1 MASLENL
8 SLEARDELA
17 ALAQTL
23 AENPETRKDFLR
35 MTKRIKPELPIP
47 ELDIEDYTHK
57 AVSKSEERVQALEA
71 KLREK
76 EAIEELQNR
85 RKSLMK
91 KGLIQSEEEISDVEK
106 VMLERGITNHE
117 TAAEY
122 HQWMKQAAVPTS
134 TGYNPSAVKQF
145 DLNKYWKNPTT
156 AARNEAMNALND
168 LRNPRRPIGL

>member
-1 MASLENL
+1 MSLENL

-35 MTKRIKPELPIP
+35 MTKRVKPDLPIP
-47 ELDIEDYTHK
+47 ELDIEDYTHR
-57 AVSKSEERVQALEA
+57 AVSRSEDRVQALEA

-85 RKSLMK
+85 RQSLMK
-91 KGLIQSEEEISDVEK
+91 KGLISNESEVGDVEK
-106 VMLERGITNHE
+106 IMLERGITNHE

-145 DLNKYWKNPTT
+145 DLNKYWKNPAA

-168 LRNPRRPIGL
+168 LRKPQRPIGL

>member
-1 MASLENL
+1 MSLENL

-23 AENPETRKDFLR
+23 AENPDTRKDFLR
-35 MTKRIKPELPIP
+35 MTRKVKPDLPIP

-57 AVSKSEERVQALEA
+57 AVSRSEDRVQALEA

-76 EAIEELQNR
+76 EAIEELNSR
-85 RKSLMK
+85 RQSLMK
-91 KGLIQSEEEISDVEK
+91 KGLISNESEVGDVEK
-106 VMLERGITNHE
+106 IMLERGITNHE

-134 TGYNPSAVKQF
+134 SGYNPSAVKQF
-145 DLNKYWKNPTT
+145 DLNKYWKNPAA

-168 LRNPRRPIGL
+168 LRKPQRPIGL

>member
-1 MASLENL
+1 MSLENL

-35 MTKRIKPELPIP
+35 MTKKVKPDLPIP
-47 ELDIEDYTHK
+47 ELDIEDYTQK
-57 AVSKSEERVQALEA
+57 AVSRSEDRVQALEA

-76 EAIEELQNR
+76 EAIEELQKR
-85 RKSLMK
+85 RQSLMK
-91 KGLIQSEEEISDVEK
+91 KGLISNESEVGDVEK
-106 VMLERGITNHE
+106 IMLERGITNHE

-145 DLNKYWKNPTT
+145 DLNKYWKNPVA

-168 LRNPRRPIGL
+168 LRKPQRPIGL

>member
-1 MASLENL
+1 MSLENL

-35 MTKRIKPELPIP
+35 MTKRVKPDLPIP

-57 AVSKSEERVQALEA
+57 AVSRSEDRVQALEA

-76 EAIEELQNR
+76 EALEELQNR
-85 RKSLMK
+85 RQSLMK
-91 KGLIQSEEEISDVEK
+91 KGLIANESEVGDVEK
-106 VMLERGITNHE
+106 IMLERGITNHE

-145 DLNKYWKNPTT
+145 DLNKYWKNPAA

-168 LRNPRRPIGL
+168 LRKPQRPIGL

>member
-1 MASLENL
+1 MSLENL

-23 AENPETRKDFLR
+23 AENPDTRKEFLR
-35 MTKRIKPELPIP
+35 MTKRVKPDLPIP

-57 AVSKSEERVQALEA
+57 AVSRSEDRVQALEA

-76 EAIEELQNR
+76 EALEELQNR
-85 RKSLMK
+85 RQSLMK
-91 KGLIQSEEEISDVEK
+91 KGLIANESEVSDVEK
-106 VMLERGITNHE
+106 IMLERGITNHE

-145 DLNKYWKNPTT
+145 DLNKYWKNPAA

-168 LRNPRRPIGL
+168 LRKPQRPIGL

>member
-1 MASLENL
+1 MSLENL

-23 AENPETRKDFLR
+23 AEDPETRKDFLR
-35 MTKRIKPELPIP
+35 MTKRVKPDLPIP
-47 ELDIEDYTHK
+47 KLDIEDYTHR
-57 AVSKSEERVQALEA
+57 AVSRSEDRVQALEA

-76 EAIEELQNR
+76 EAIEELQKR
-85 RKSLMK
+85 RQSLMK
-91 KGLIQSEEEISDVEK
+91 KGLISNESEVGDVEK
-106 VMLERGITNHE
+106 IMLERGITNHE

-145 DLNKYWKNPTT
+145 DLNKYWKNPVA

-168 LRNPRRPIGL
+168 LRKPQRPIGL

>member
-1 MASLENL
+1 MSLENF

-35 MTKRIKPELPIP
+35 MTKKVKPDLPIP
-47 ELDIEDYTHK
+47 ELDIEDYTHR
-57 AVSKSEERVQALEA
+57 AVSRSEDRVQALEA

-76 EAIEELQNR
+76 EAVEELQKR
-85 RKSLMK
+85 RQSLMK
-91 KGLIQSEEEISDVEK
+91 KGLISNESEVGDVEK
-106 VMLERGITNHE
+106 IMSERGITNHE

-145 DLNKYWKNPTT
+145 DLNKYWKNPVA

-168 LRNPRRPIGL
+168 LRKPQRPIGL

>member
-1 MASLENL
+1 MSLENL

-35 MTKRIKPELPIP
+35 MTKRVKPDLPIP

-57 AVSKSEERVQALEA
+57 AVSRSEDRVQALEA

-76 EAIEELQNR
+76 EALEELQNR
-85 RKSLMK
+85 RQSLMK
-91 KGLIQSEEEISDVEK
+91 KGLISNESEVDDVEK
-106 VMLERGITNHE
+106 IMLERGITNHE

-145 DLNKYWKNPTT
+145 DLNKYWKNPAA

-168 LRNPRRPIGL
+168 LRKPQRPIGL

>member
-1 MASLENL
+1 MSLENL

-17 ALAQTL
+17 QLAQTL
-23 AENPETRKDFLR
+23 AENPDTRKDFLR
-35 MTKRIKPELPIP
+35 MTKKVKPDLPIP

-57 AVSKSEERVQALEA
+57 AVSRSEDRVQALEA

-85 RKSLMK
+85 RNALMK
-91 KGLIQSEEEISDVEK
+91 KGLISNESEIGDVEK
-106 VMLERGITNHE
+106 IMLERGITNHE

-134 TGYNPSAVKQF
+134 TGYNPSAVRQF
-145 DLNKYWKNPTT
+145 DLNKYWKNPNQ
-156 AARNEAMNALND
+156 AARNEALNALNE

>member
-1 MASLENL
+1 MSLENL

-23 AENPETRKDFLR
+23 AENPDTRKDFLR
-35 MTKRIKPELPIP
+35 MTKKVKPDLPIP

-57 AVSKSEERVQALEA
+57 AVSRSEDRVQALEA

-76 EAIEELQNR
+76 EAIEELNNR
-85 RKSLMK
+85 RQSLMK
-91 KGLIQSEEEISDVEK
+91 KGLISNESEVSDVEK
-106 VMLERGITNHE
+106 IMLERGITNHE

-145 DLNKYWKNPTT
+145 DLNKYWKNPAA

-168 LRNPRRPIGL
+168 LRKPQRPIGL

>member
-1 MASLENL
+1 MSLENL

-23 AENPETRKDFLR
+23 AENPDTRKDFLR
-35 MTKRIKPELPIP
+35 MTRKVKPDLPIP
-47 ELDIEDYTHK
+47 ELDIEDYTHR
-57 AVSKSEERVQALEA
+57 AVSRSEDRVQALEA

-76 EAIEELQNR
+76 EAIEELQQR
-85 RKSLMK
+85 RQSLMK
-91 KGLIQSEEEISDVEK
+91 KGLISDESEVGDVEK
-106 VMLERGITNHE
+106 IMLERGITNHE

-145 DLNKYWKNPTT
+145 DLNKYWKNPVS

-168 LRNPRRPIGL
+168 LLGCKRVIF

>member
-1 MASLENL
+1 MSLENF

-35 MTKRIKPELPIP
+35 MTKKVKPDLPIP
-47 ELDIEDYTHK
+47 ELDIEDYTHR
-57 AVSKSEERVQALEA
+57 AVSRSEDRVQALEA

-76 EAIEELQNR
+76 EAVEELQKR
-85 RKSLMK
+85 RQSLMK
-91 KGLIQSEEEISDVEK
+91 KGLISNESEVGDVEK
-106 VMLERGITNHE
+106 IMLERGITNHE

-145 DLNKYWKNPTT
+145 DLNKYWKNPVA

-168 LRNPRRPIGL
+168 LRKPHRPIGL